1 MGQPQPVQQPKERRV
16 KSFTEVSLGFPKQV
30 TLTESRRCPQCA
42 QPTCLDGCPLGV
54 DIPGFIRMLREGDAT
69 GALNRIREANILPG
83 VCGRICMA
91 PCETACVFNDDDAA
105 IGIRALERFAA
116 DNGRTRQA
124 LKDRASVPKNGKKV
138 AVIGS
143 GPSGLAAAAQLA
155 QKGYAVTIFEGLPK
169 PGGILRYGIPEFRLP
184 VRVLE
189 AEINDV
195 IALGVEIQTNVVVG
209 QTLSVDEIMSNYD
222 YMFLAVGCASPKI
235 SQISGEGLIGVHYA
249 QEVLMNVNLWQGTN
263 PAKLPLQPLF
273 GEKIVVIG
281 SGHAAIDCGRIAV
294 RLGRRASVVFPGLEE
309 EIEAHAME
317 RKNAIEEGLKFE
329 SLLRPLEIVA
339 TSDNHVKGV
348 RCERLDFVEKPGQ
361 QWELKAVPGSEFLL
375 EADTVILAQGT
386 QPSNSIKRFLP
397 ELKWTQEG
405 VVWVD
410 PETAQTSVERVFAT
424 GDVISGAGHLVD
436 ALASGKFAAIAMDRY
451 LTGAGSAE
459 ESTKI

>member
-1 MGQPQPVQQPKERRV
+1 MGQPQPVQQPKDRRV
-16 KSFTEVSLGFPKQV
+16 KNFTEVSLGYSKPM

-54 DIPGFIRMLREGDAT
+54 DIPGFIRMLREGDAI
-69 GALNRIREANILPG
+69 GALNCIREANILPG

-91 PCETACVFNDDDAA
+91 PCEAACVFNDDDAS

-116 DNGRTRQA
+116 DNGRTRQSA
-124 LKDRASVPKNGKKV
+124 RIRASIPKNGKTV

-143 GPSGLAAAAQLA
+143 GPSGLAASAHLV
-155 QKGYAVTIFEGLPK
+155 QKGYTVTIFEGLPK

-189 AEINDV
+189 AEISDV
-195 IALGVEIQTNVVVG
+195 IAMGVEIRTNVVVG
-209 QTLSVDEIMSNYD
+209 QTLPVSEVMNNFD

-235 SQISGEGLIGVHYA
+235 SQLPGEGLIGVHYV
-249 QEVLMNVNLWQGTN
+249 QEVLMRLNIWQGTSLSK
-263 PAKLPLQPLF
+263 AQLAPLF

-281 SGHAAIDCGRIAV
+281 SGHAAIDCGRIAL
-294 RLGRRASVVFPGLEE
+294 RLGKKASIIFPGLEE
-309 EIEAHAME
+309 EIAIHAVD
-317 RKNAIEEGLKFE
+317 RTNAIEEGLIIE

-339 TSDNHVKGV
+339 TLENHVQGV
-348 RCERLDFVEKPGQ
+348 RCERLDFVEKPGE

-375 EADTVILAQGT
+375 EADTVVLAQGT
-386 QPSNSIKRFLP
+386 KPSDAIKRFLP
-397 ELKWTQEG
+397 DLKWTDEG
-405 VVWVD
+405 VVWID
-410 PETAQTSVERVFAT
+410 PETARTSLDRIFAT

-451 LTGAGSAE
+451 LSAPGPE
-459 ESTKI
+459 EGPSKT